1 MIGGLIFLIFILSLV
16 LIKSADMVIVALR
29 RLGRTTHTGVFA
41 LSAIILA
48 LGTSLPELF
57 VGITSALEG
66 AQNLSLGVVIGS
78 NIANI
83 ALIGALTAFIVG
95 KISVHS
101 DYIVHEVWVA
111 FAAGLLPMLLV
122 SDKELNRIDGLIL
135 IAVYLAYATGFFKR
149 RYEQISR
156 EQQEEESFLY
166 GFFRRFNHID
176 GSQRKEFGR
185 LFIGI
190 ALLLASADG
199 IVKLSSSLAST
210 AGIPIFVVGL
220 VVLAI
225 GTSLPE
231 LAFSIKSISEHE
243 PSMFFGNLLG
253 STIANSTLIVGTVS
267 LIAPIK
273 VIAFNEYLLA
283 AVAFILVFSG
293 FWFFVRSK
301 HRLDRWEGGILLL
314 IYITFLILEFSRQV

>member
-1 MIGGLIFLIFILSLV
+1 VVALDLSLHY
-16 LIKSADMVIVALR
+16 KQ
-29 RLGRTTHTGVFA
+29 G
-41 LSAIILA
+41 
-48 LGTSLPELF
+48 
-57 VGITSALEG
+57 
-66 AQNLSLGVVIGS
+66 
-78 NIANI
+78 
-83 ALIGALTAFIVG
+83 
-95 KISVHS
+95 
-101 DYIVHEVWVA
+101 VA
-111 FAAGLLPMLLV
+111 FQSEATEILYGGAAGGGKSFLMRVAAILWCLQVPKLQVYLFRRKYP
-122 SDKELNRIDGLIL
+122 DL
-135 IAVYLAYATGFFKR
+135 IA
-149 RYEQISR
+149 
-156 EQQEEESFLY
+156 
-166 GFFRRFNHID
+166 NHID